1 MNKALLAMSKVN
13 LETIEKASKNLEGII
28 RKTPLEYSPRL
39 SDLFKAKIYLKREDL
54 QLVRSYKIR
63 GAYIK
68 MSSLTEKEKK
78 QGVVCASAGNHAQ
91 GVAFSAAKMKVHATI
106 FMPVPTPLQKIGKV
120 KNFGGKWINVQLTGL
135 NFDESCAAAKE
146 FTQKNKMTLIP
157 PFDDEEVISGQGTVG
172 KEILEDL
179 EDKIDLVLCP
189 IGGGG
194 LIAGVSTYLK
204 EKKSTTEVVGV
215 EPKGAAGMYESLK
228 EGRVITLEKINTFV
242 DGAAVK
248 TVGEKTFA
256 IVSKNVKQVVVIP
269 EGQVCTTMIEL
280 YQNEG
285 IVTEPAGALTVSA
298 LSNITRQIK
307 GKTVVCIVSGGNN
320 DILRYPEIMERSL
333 VYQGLKHY
341 FLIEFAQKPGQ
352 LRQFVDQALGPTDDI
367 VRFEYIKKT
376 SKERGPALIGVEL
389 LQKENYQKLLER
401 MNNLGIEYT
410 VIRDNDLLYSYLI

>member
-63 GAYIK
+63 GAYSK

-91 GVAFSAAKMKVHATI
+91 GVAFSAAKMKVHAII

-298 LSNITRQIK
+298 LSNITKQIK

>member
-91 GVAFSAAKMKVHATI
+91 GVAFSAAKMKVHAII

-298 LSNITRQIK
+298 LSNITKQIK